1 MKMKQVLFGTAAVV
15 VIALGFCGA
24 AVKNKVS
31 QK

>member
-1 MKMKQVLFGTAAVV
+1 MKMKNVLFGTTAVV